1 LSDPSGIE
9 MNNKWFVF
17 FLDIPISAAVSGVAS
32 LIGYTIIQAMPMGL
46 AMAFAFTGLVW
57 LVYVMMLALMYG
69 GPVIVVANGLLKRR
83 LGRIV
88 GPLLLISGLAAY
100 SHATVAHDRDTA
112 AAADTRPIHLDG
124 PLPKIVALEEQTTF
138 CQSHCIQVLAN
149 TDFDV
154 VQRPSSKRPWQRF
167 RKVVGLT
174 CDDNAHRTSTIGF
187 IRLGYI
193 GVCSEQIDSDAKVDD
208 AIFISAKFQTSGD
221 WEGAGRFRGDYA
233 VAGRVQNGTTSILGR
248 WINGR
253 IEAPLGDFL
262 GALAAKDVKVGSPFM
277 VEDIYRAAIG
287 IPISDARRP
296 GPSSIPEL
304 IAEYERLGDSRRAG
318 FSIST
323 YYESLLVQ
331 AGPEW
336 AARHLEPMLNSD
348 NVETR
353 KLALLGLE
361 SLHGSKLEFA
371 KPALAKGLQSDD
383 RDEAARSVA
392 ALERIPSKERGFA
405 VNGLITA
412 AIRYL
417 GDPDDGWM
425 NEKLK
430 HLLKDA
436 ARDLPDFSARL
447 EAWTPADDQEQRMRA
462 AIRELLAR

>member
-1 LSDPSGIE
+1 
-9 MNNKWFVF
+9 MNNKWFAF
-17 FLDIPISAAVSGVAS
+17 LLDIPISIAIGGVAS
-32 LIGYTIIQAMPMGL
+32 LIGYAIVQAMPMGL
-46 AMAFAFTGLVW
+46 AITAAFTGAIGL
-57 LVYVMMLALMYG
+57 LYVVMLALMYG
-69 GPVIVVANGLLKRR
+69 GPVIMVLNGLLKRR
-83 LGRIV
+83 PGRVV
-88 GPLLLISGLAAY
+88 GPLLLVAGLAAY
-100 SHATVAHDRDTA
+100 SHAIVAHDRDAA

-124 PLPKIVALEEQTTF
+124 PLPKIVAIEEQTIF
-138 CQSHCIQVLAN
+138 CLSHCIQVLAS

-154 VQRPSSKRPWQRF
+154 VQRASSKRPWQRF
-167 RKVVGLT
+167 RKVVGPT
-174 CDDNAHRTSTIGF
+174 CDDDAHRTSTIGF

-193 GVCSEQIDSDAKVDD
+193 GMCSEQIDSDAKVDD

-233 VAGRVQNGTTSILGR
+233 VVGRIQNGTTSILGR

-262 GALAAKDVKVGSPFM
+262 QALAAKDVKVGSPLI

-287 IPISDARRP
+287 ISISDARRP

-304 IAEYERLGDSRRAG
+304 IAEYERLGDSKRAG

-323 YYESLLVQ
+323 YYQSLLVQ

-336 AARHLEPMLNSD
+336 AAGHLEPMLNSD

-392 ALERIPSKERGFA
+392 ALERISSKERAFA
-405 VNGLITA
+405 IDGLIA
-412 AIRYL
+412 AAVRYV

-425 NEKLK
+425 NENLK

-447 EAWTPADDQEQRMRA
+447 EAWMPADDQEQRMRA
-462 AIRELLAR
+462 AIRELLAH